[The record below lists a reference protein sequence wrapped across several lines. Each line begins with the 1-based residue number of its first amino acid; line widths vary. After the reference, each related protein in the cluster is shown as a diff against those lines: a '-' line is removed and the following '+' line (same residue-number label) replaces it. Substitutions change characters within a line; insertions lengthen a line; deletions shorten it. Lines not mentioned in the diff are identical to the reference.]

1 MSILESAWFVVALLI
16 IVIILST
23 DPKTNSGVSQSN
35 QMTMFF
41 SSISDSQLFLRR
53 FTWLM
58 IFVFIFL
65 SILLSYFNEI

>member
-1 MSILESAWFVVALLI
+1 MSILESAWFVVALFI

-41 SSISDSQLFLRR
+41 TSVSDSQLFLRR

>member
-41 SSISDSQLFLRR
+41 SSISDSQIFLRR

-58 IFVFIFL
+58 IFVFLFL

>member
-1 MSILESAWFVVALLI
+1 MSILEITWFSVALLI
-16 IVIILST
+16 IFIILST
-23 DPKTNSGVSQSN
+23 DPKSNSGGAQSN

-41 SSISDSQLFLRR
+41 SSVSDTQIFVRR

-58 IFVFIFL
+58 IFVFLFL

>member
-16 IVIILST
+16 ILIILST

-41 SSISDSQLFLRR
+41 TSVSDSQLFLRR